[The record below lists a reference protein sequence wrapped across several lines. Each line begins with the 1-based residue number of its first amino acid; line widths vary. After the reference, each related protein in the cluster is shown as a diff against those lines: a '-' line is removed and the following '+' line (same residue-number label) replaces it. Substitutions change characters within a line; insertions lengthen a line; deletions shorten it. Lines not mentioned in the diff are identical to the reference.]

1 VSSKRQIWV
10 KDVPIGGGAPVA
22 VQTMTK
28 TETANIEATM
38 EQIAKVADAGA
49 DIVRVAVPRERDAE
63 ALRTIVRD
71 SPIPVIADIHFNHTL
86 ALKSID
92 AGAHCIRLNP
102 GNIGGREK
110 VAEVAARATDAAV
123 PMRIGVNSG
132 SLPKHL
138 HELERSDPVEALVA
152 AAVEFCEL
160 MESLDFENF
169 KVSIKSTNVPNT
181 IAANRML
188 ADRIPYPL
196 HLGITEAGT
205 KWSGSLKSAV
215 GLGTLLADGI
225 GDTIRIS
232 LSTFHAEEE
241 VKVAWEIL
249 KALGLR
255 ERGPVLIACP
265 TCGRLQFDMDTVVV
279 EIERRLERYSEPIE
293 VAVLGCA
300 VNGIGEAS
308 HADFGITGAKN
319 EGLIFAHGKPLRKVP
334 QADLV
339 DALFAEID
347 RSLDRGKI
355 EVDEHKSA
363 EGADW
368 LRRIEE
374 ENEGDL
380 TPERIA
386 KLEAEAARAEGR
398 DVTAEPFLK
407 PVTSATDPAA
417 AEAEPSK
424 RAAVVLD
431 EDASPTAGRRFTRA

>member
-1 VSSKRQIWV
+1 MSSKRQIFV

-28 TETANIEATM
+28 TETANLDATM
-38 EQIAKVADAGA
+38 EQIGKVVEAGA
-49 DIVRVAVPRERDAE
+49 DLVRVAVPRDKDVE

-86 ALKSID
+86 ALKAID

-110 VAEVAARATDAAV
+110 VAEVAERATAAGV

-138 HELERSDPVEALVA
+138 HELERTDPVEALVT

-181 IAANRML
+181 IAANRAL
-188 ADRIPYPL
+188 SERVPYPL

-215 GLGTLLADGI
+215 GLGTLLADGV

-265 TCGRLQFDMDTVVV
+265 TCGRLQFDMDTVVA
-279 EIERRLERYSEPIE
+279 EIEERLERYAEPIE

-334 QADLV
+334 QDDLV

-347 RSLDRGKI
+347 RSLDRGTV
-355 EVDEHKSA
+355 EVDEHKAA

-368 LRRIEE
+368 LARIEE
-374 ENEGDL
+374 ENAGEL

-386 KLEAEAARAEGR
+386 QLEADASGERAESVLR
-398 DVTAEPFLK
+398 
-407 PVTSATDPAA
+407 PVLR
-417 AEAEPSK
+417 EQ
-424 RAAVVLD
+424 RRLD
-431 EDASPTAGRRFTRA
+431 EEASPTAGRRFTRA